1 MKILIAGA
9 GKVGKALT
17 KELSGEGHD
26 ITLVDLRSDVL
37 EDALEKYDVITYEG
51 NSASKTSLVEA
62 GIEDM
67 DVFIAATNA
76 DEVNL
81 LSCVTAKALN
91 ENVHCIARIR
101 DPEYV
106 EQAYSMRDTFHLS
119 LVINPERQ
127 AAMEIARI
135 LKYPGFLK
143 RETFAKAHVEIVEL
157 KLNEKSRLC
166 DVQLSNLQDVT
177 RAQVLICTVL
187 RDGNAIMPGGD
198 FVLKKGD
205 RVFVTGDPEELHKL
219 LQNIG
224 IIETPV
230 RHVLLG
236 GGSRIAYYLAQ
247 ELQKS
252 GITASIIESD
262 QKKCVEL
269 SKLLPECTIVHGDIS
284 DHSVLD
290 SEDIGKYDA
299 FVSLTGLDEVN
310 IVASAYADLM
320 GVRQIV
326 TKIGR
331 GSNSRLLD
339 SLPIGSV
346 ISPKDLCTMHIVR
359 YVRAIQQGEGAALTI
374 HKIADGQAEAI
385 EFTVDEETKHVGEPL
400 RDVKIRKNILLNSI
414 GHGVHTEIPNG
425 DSSFNVGDT
434 VVVVTDADTDV
445 RELNDIFEA

>member
-26 ITLVDLRSDVL
+26 LTLVDVRSDVL

-51 NSASKTSLVEA
+51 NSASKTSLEEA

-67 DVFIAATNA
+67 DVFIAVTDA

-119 LVINPERQ
+119 LVINPEKQ

-205 RVFVTGDPEELHKL
+205 RLFVTGDPEELHKL

-224 IIETPV
+224 IITMPV

-247 ELQKS
+247 ELGKS
-252 GITASIIESD
+252 GISSSIIEMD

-269 SKLLPECTIVHGDIS
+269 SQKLPDTTIVHGDIS

-326 TKIGR
+326 TKVGR

-385 EFTVDEETKHVGEPL
+385 EFTVDEETKHVDEPL
-400 RDVKIRKNILLNSI
+400 KDVKIRKNILINSI

-425 DSSFNVGDT
+425 DSSFHVGDT
-434 VVVVTDADTDV
+434 VVVVTDGDTDV